1 MEVDGAGSD
10 HSEVTVKNARVSI
23 LVFGIY
29 MVVLGLALLVVPNV
43 LLSLFAYPTTTEIWI
58 RILGFIVVVLGYYY
72 IVAARFELT
81 PFFRASVYARPAV
94 IVCFVV
100 FVALGIARPI
110 LILFGAIDLLGAIW
124 TGLALRSSRRSG

>member
-1 MEVDGAGSD
+1 MRGD

-29 MVVLGLALLVVPNV
+29 MVVLGLALLVIPNV
-43 LLSLFAYPTTTEIWI
+43 LLSLFDYPTTTEIWI

-81 PFFRASVYARPAV
+81 PFFRASVYGRPAV
-94 IVCFVV
+94 IVCFAGLVLV
-100 FVALGIARPI
+100 GMAQPV

>member
-1 MEVDGAGSD
+1 METDGVGGD

-29 MVVLGLALLVVPNV
+29 MVVLGLALLAIPNV

-72 IVAARFELT
+72 IVAARYELT
-81 PFFRASVYARPAV
+81 PFFRATIYGRPAV
-94 IVCFVV
+94 IVCFGA
-100 FVALGIARPI
+100 FTLLGMAEPV
-110 LILFGAIDLLGAIW
+110 LVLFGAIDLLGAVW
-124 TGLALRSSRRSG
+124 TALALRSSQQSI

>member
-1 MEVDGAGSD
+1 L
-10 HSEVTVKNARVSI
+10 EVTVKKATVSI

-29 MVVLGLALLVVPNV
+29 MVVVGLALLVVPNV

-81 PFFRASVYARPAV
+81 PFFTASVYGRPAV
-94 IVCFVV
+94 IVCFTA
-100 FVALGIARPI
+100 FVLLGMAQPI
-110 LILFGAIDLLGAIW
+110 LILFGLIDLLGAIW
-124 TGLALRSSRRSG
+124 TGLALRASR